1 MMLLKDYFPNL
12 QKKYHS
18 VSFSGISFN
27 SKEVKKG
34 YIFFAFKGN
43 NTDGNYFIN
52 DAIKKGS
59 KIIISDKLKINK
71 WKNNILFLNNK
82 NPRNLLAQF
91 SSKIFN
97 KKPNNLIAVTGT
109 NGKSSI
115 ANFYFQILSL
125 NKVKVA
131 SIGTLGIDGF
141 KIRKKFSNTTY
152 DAIKINKI
160 LKKLKEKKI
169 ENVIL
174 EASSHGLNQNRLDGL
189 KFDIGIF
196 TNLTRDHL
204 DYHKTF
210 QNYLNSKLIL
220 FKKLLKKKSYAIYD
234 DQLKISSNLNKITNL
249 NKIKKFT
256 IGTTKSNFSII
267 DHQFLRDEQKI
278 TFNFNNKR
286 YSFSTKLI
294 GRVQIKNLLM
304 AIMAAMKS
312 KISLEK
318 ILKIV
323 KQIKPV
329 NGRLE
334 KIGRIYNNG
343 IIVLDYAHTPD
354 ALITCIKN
362 VKEQFKLRKINL
374 VFGCGGDRDKRKRKI
389 MGRIAEKYCDKIYLT
404 DDNPRSEDPKKIR
417 SEIKSHIS
425 RSKLWEIPSRE
436 SAIKSAI
443 LDIKS
448 NDVVIIAGKG
458 HEVYQEYVS
467 KKFFSDKKCIK
478 KFIKEKN
485 KSLNRNWKSNII
497 SEITKKKIEKNIK
510 INKASIDSRKIK
522 KNNIFF
528 GIKGKNFDGNK
539 FVNQALNHGASIAI
553 NENKQSKQLKNIIH
567 VNNSLKTFSE
577 IAKQVRVSSNIS
589 SIAITG
595 SAGKTSLKEMLGQ
608 MISKLYETSYSNKS
622 FNNKYGV
629 PISLFNINKEDK
641 IGIFEVGMDKKG
653 EIDSLTKKILP
664 NVGVI
669 TNISYAHIKNFKNLK
684 GIAQAKSEIINNVV
698 KDGSIVLNADDNFF
712 NYFKSI
718 SIKKKLR
725 IISFGIKK
733 KSDLSLINL
742 KSGKFFSV
750 IFINYKEKKLKFIV
764 KKDLENYIYNI
775 LSTLAVISIYFDL
788 EKLDK
793 FFFND
798 YKFPEGRGDLILIKF
813 NKKKI
818 KLIDE
823 SYNSNPLSLKFA
835 LNKLN
840 KLNTKSKRKFILLGD
855 MKELGKY
862 SKKLHI
868 EAAQYIND
876 TKIDKVY
883 VYGKDVIEIFNKI
896 RPQKK
901 GKILNSKKDILNF
914 LRNDIND
921 GEYLMIKGSNST
933 GLNKI
938 SQSLKI
944 GKLNAF

>member
-1 MMLLKDYFPNL
+1 MLLKDYFPNL
-12 QKKYHS
+12 QKKYHKL
-18 VSFSGISFN
+18 SFRGIAFN
-27 SKEVKKG
+27 SNEVKKG
-34 YIFFAFKGN
+34 YIFFAFKGS
-43 NTDGNYFIN
+43 NTDGNLFIK
-52 DAIKKGS
+52 DAIQNGS
-59 KIIISDKLKINK
+59 KIIISDKVKTIGSE
-71 WKNNILFLNNK
+71 NNILFLNDK
-82 NPRNLLAQF
+82 NPRKLLSQF

-115 ANFYFQILSL
+115 ANFYFQILNL
-125 NKVKVA
+125 NKIKVA
-131 SIGTLGIDGF
+131 SIGTLGVDGINI
-141 KIRKKFSNTTY
+141 KNKFLNTTF
-152 DAIKINKI
+152 DTIQLNKI
-160 LKKLKEKKI
+160 LQKLKEKKI

-189 KFDIGIF
+189 KFDIGVF
-196 TNLTRDHL
+196 TNLSRDHL
-204 DYHKTF
+204 DYHKSYK
-210 QNYLNSKLIL
+210 NYLNSKLIL
-220 FKKLLKKKSYAIYD
+220 FKKLLKKKSYAIFD
-234 DQLKISSNLNKITNL
+234 EGLKISPKLSRITKLNKIE
-249 NKIKKFT
+249 KFT
-256 IGTTKSNFSII
+256 IGNTKSSFEIL
-267 DHQFLRDEQKI
+267 DHQFLKNEQKI
-278 TFNFNNKR
+278 LFRFNKKK

-318 ILKIV
+318 ILKITQ
-323 KQIKPV
+323 KIEPV

-334 KIGRIYNNG
+334 KIGKLYNNG
-343 IIVLDYAHTPD
+343 IVILDYAHTPD
-354 ALITCIKN
+354 ALKTCIKN

-374 VFGCGGDRDKRKRKI
+374 VFGCGGERDRPKRKI
-389 MGRIAEKYCDKIYLT
+389 MGKIANKYCDKIYLT
-404 DDNPRSEDPKKIR
+404 DDNPRSEDPNKIR
-417 SEIKSHIS
+417 RDIKSNIS
-425 RSKLWEIPSRE
+425 KNKIFEIPSRE

-448 NDVVIIAGKG
+448 NEIVIVAGKG
-458 HEVYQEYVS
+458 HEVYQEYIFR
-467 KKFFSDKKCIK
+467 KFFSDKKCIE
-478 KFIKEKN
+478 KFIKIKN
-485 KSLNRNWKSNII
+485 KSLNKNWKSNII
-497 SEITKKKIEKNIK
+497 SEITKKKIEKNIN
-510 INKASIDSRKIK
+510 INEASIDSRITK

-539 FVNQALNHGASIAI
+539 FVSHAFNNGASISI
-553 NENKQSKQLKNIIH
+553 NQNKKKNKFKNDIY
-567 VNNSLKTFSE
+567 VKNSLKTFSE
-577 IAKQVRVSSNIS
+577 IGKMIRASSDIS
-589 SIAITG
+589 TIAITG
-595 SAGKTSLKEMLGQ
+595 SSGKTSLKEMLGQ
-608 MISKLYETSYSNKS
+608 MMNKICQTSYSKKS

-653 EIDSLTKKILP
+653 EIDFLTKKIMP

-684 GIAQAKSEIINNVV
+684 GIANAKSEIINNILE
-698 KDGSIVLNADDNFF
+698 DGTIILNADDKFF
-712 NYFKSI
+712 KFLKYK

-725 IISFGIKK
+725 IISFGVQK
-733 KSDLSLINL
+733 KSDVSLINI
-742 KSGKFFSV
+742 KRGKFRST
-750 IFINYKEKKLKFIV
+750 IYIKYNQIKLKFVI
-764 KKDLENYIYNI
+764 KKNLENYIYNI

-798 YKFPEGRGDLILIKF
+798 YQFPEGRGDLNIIKL
-813 NKKKI
+813 KEKKI
-818 KLIDE
+818 NLIDE

-840 KLNTKSKRKFILLGD
+840 NLNSKPKRKLTLLGD
-855 MKELGKY
+855 MLELGKY

-868 EAAQYIND
+868 EAARYINA

-883 VYGKDVIEIFNKI
+883 VYGKDIIETFNKI
-896 RPQKK
+896 KPQKR

-914 LRNDIND
+914 IKNDIKN

-938 SQSLKI
+938 SQSLKL
-944 GKLNAF
+944 GKINAF